1 MRFLP
6 VFLDISSGIV
16 ALIGGGAAAKSKL
29 RLLRSAG
36 AHVRWYAGD
45 VDVAEEVLLASTP
58 PGHLEV
64 ALSIRCRPTSPNSWR
79 WSRRPAARS
88 MSKSPRAPAPA
99 TS

>member
-6 VFLDISSGIV
+6 VFLDISLGIV

-45 VDVAEEVLLASTP
+45 VIEPLIEIDRE
-58 PGHLEV
+58 GF
-64 ALSIRCRPTSPNSWR
+64 IRVPEGAGIGFSV
-79 WSRRPAARS
+79 SRE
-88 MSKSPRAPAPA
+88 KVKQYA
-99 TS
+99 TAVEAF